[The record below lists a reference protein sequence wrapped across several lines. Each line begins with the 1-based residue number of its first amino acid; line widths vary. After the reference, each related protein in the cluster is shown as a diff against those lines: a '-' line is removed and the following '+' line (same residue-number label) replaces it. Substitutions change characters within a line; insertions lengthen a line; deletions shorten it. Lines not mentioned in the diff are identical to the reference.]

1 MVKYIVQAQQPM
13 TSSNSIL
20 PQTNNDAT
28 GSAAASKLWM
38 PKRVLFTADAINE
51 PFGQKI
57 YERVTQLNLPTEI
70 LKNNRITG
78 LKGET
83 ERETYKIA
91 KTTLAIVKA
100 APGAYKL
107 MPIPPSA
114 DFQFHLA
121 EGCPAHC
128 QYCYLAG
135 SLSGPPTIRV
145 FANLPDILDNTTR
158 YERNDRITSF
168 EASCYTDPLSLEHL
182 TESLSETIKFF
193 GQRPSSH
200 LRFVTKFDA
209 IESLIGIEH
218 NGRTRCRVS
227 LNAQV
232 ISRRLEGGTPDI
244 TRRIKALRKL
254 ALPKEEGGGAYP
266 IGVVLAP
273 IMPIPNW
280 KDEYAKLLDN
290 LKQALNFSCNL
301 TFELITHRFT
311 PGSKDVL
318 LSWYPNTSLKMDE
331 AARSVKTNKFGG
343 RKFVYQND
351 MMDELKKYFYQEIG
365 LKFPDAKILYW
376 T

>member
-1 MVKYIVQAQQPM
+1 MGNKQQPM

-20 PQTNNDAT
+20 PETSNDKTDKAH
-28 GSAAASKLWM
+28 SSKLWM
-38 PKRVLFTADAINE
+38 PKRVLFTPDAINE

-78 LKGET
+78 LRGET

-100 APGAYKL
+100 APRAYKL

-145 FANLPDILDNTTR
+145 FANLPDILENTTR
-158 YERNDRITSF
+158 YERSDRVTSF

-182 TESLSETIKFF
+182 TGSLSETIRFF

-227 LNAQV
+227 LNAEI

-280 KDEYAKLLDN
+280 KDEYGKLLDN
-290 LKQALNFSCNL
+290 LKQALNFSCDH

-318 LSWYPNTSLKMDE
+318 LSWYPNTSLNMDE

-343 RKFVYQND
+343 RKFVYQKD

-365 LKFPDAKILYW
+365 LKFPDEDFILDIG
-376 T
+376 